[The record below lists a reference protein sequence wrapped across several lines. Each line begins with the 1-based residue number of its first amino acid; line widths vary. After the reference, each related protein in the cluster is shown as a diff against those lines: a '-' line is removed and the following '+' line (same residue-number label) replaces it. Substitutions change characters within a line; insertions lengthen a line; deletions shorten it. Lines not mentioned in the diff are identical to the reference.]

1 MSNTR
6 PSGQFRSVYDKS
18 LRRSN
23 AALLTELVR
32 PAEDWI
38 VCLMYGQGLTQFCDT
53 HCYTGQVDYSARQLG
68 ILQVSIFRVK
78 KSASPR
84 DNCSGIQQLGR
95 GAEGQGQVSCPFTE
109 EVRLTAFPPPLSS
122 LPCVTHP
129 RLGAH
134 VFLTISS
141 ITMFSSVLLQ
151 EVLCSTCGLAMTG
164 NYTTFKVFDCKHL
177 SF

>member
-1 MSNTR
+1 MYDESL
-6 PSGQFRSVYDKS
+6 SRSS
-18 LRRSN
+18 

-38 VCLMYGQGLTQFCDT
+38 VCLMYGKGLTQLFDT
-53 HCYTGQVDYSARQLG
+53 HCYTGQVDCSARQAD
-68 ILQVSIFRVK
+68 IPQVSVLRVK

-84 DNCSGIQQLGR
+84 DNCSVIQQLGR
-95 GAEGQGQVSCPFTE
+95 GAEGQGQVSRPFTK

-122 LPCVTHP
+122 LPCMTHP

-141 ITMFSSVLLQ
+141 ITMFSSALLQ
-151 EVLCSTCGLAMTG
+151 EVLCSTHGLAMTG
-164 NYTTFKVFDCKHL
+164 NYTTFTVFDCKHL
-177 SF
+177 S